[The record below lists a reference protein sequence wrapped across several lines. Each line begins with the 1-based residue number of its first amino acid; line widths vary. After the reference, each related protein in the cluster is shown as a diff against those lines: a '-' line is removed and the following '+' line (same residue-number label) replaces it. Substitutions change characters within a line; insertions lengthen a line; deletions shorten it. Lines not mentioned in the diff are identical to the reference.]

1 MSHRPLKD
9 ALYTEF
15 ARVGQALAAPKRLEI
30 LDLLAQGPKS
40 VEDLADQAAASVKNT
55 SAHLRALRAAHLVD
69 RERDGN
75 FIFYR
80 LASPRVGSV
89 VRALQR
95 LAAERLAEVERVAD
109 AFLRHRDE
117 LESIRLPE
125 LRRRLRRGD
134 VLLLD
139 VRPADEFAAGHIP
152 GAVSIP
158 VSELRR
164 RIAEVPTAKEVV
176 AYCRGEYC
184 VYSLEAVKLLRKHGI
199 MARRASHG
207 LTEWRDAGFRVA
219 KRAAGRGVD

>member
-9 ALYTEF
+9 ALYAEF
-15 ARVGQALAAPKRLEI
+15 ARIAHAVAAPKRLEM
-30 LDLLAQGPKS
+30 LDLLSQGPKS
-40 VEDLADQAAASVKNT
+40 VEVLAGQSAATVKNT
-55 SAHLRALRAAHLVD
+55 SAHLRVLRAAHLVD
-69 RERDGN
+69 RTRDGN

-89 VRALQR
+89 VRALQQ
-95 LAAERLAEVERVAD
+95 LAAERLAEVDRVAD
-109 AFLRHRDE
+109 TFLRHRDA
-117 LESIRLPE
+117 LEPIPLPE

-134 VLLLD
+134 IMLLD

-164 RIAEVPTAKEVV
+164 RLAEVKTAKEVV

-184 VYSLEAVKLLRKHGI
+184 VFSLEAVKLLRKHGI
-199 MARRASHG
+199 KARRASPG
-207 LTEWRDAGFRVA
+207 VADWRDAGLAVA
-219 KRAAGRGVD
+219 RAAAG